1 MNYWHQMVLVSW
13 QSLNN
18 VVLFYSFDSTS
29 YGRPIRQ
36 AIILCS
42 CGFYLLFF
50 LAYFQRSQVGCL
62 PYFYT
67 WCGLSANLEYRSEMC
82 YMCLAENTG
91 RKNSPSAHHCTV
103 LLGYILSTKAY
114 IENQKKIVKHQYIS
128 STCPH
133 NMVNFSP
140 LAAEINWWVWGTP
153 ANFNVFRVLA
163 SLLHRRH
170 WTEVSQTLHDV
181 WPSIGPG
188 LVHYTY
194 IFGGS
199 CPLTEFCQV
208 GYKIHFISKSCVL
221 LYWQRY
227 CTALE
232 KWASAKL
239 YGVVSSR
246 DRAAVPFD
254 SGWLNCLVAV

>member
-1 MNYWHQMVLVSW
+1 
-13 QSLNN
+13 
-18 VVLFYSFDSTS
+18 
-29 YGRPIRQ
+29 
-36 AIILCS
+36 
-42 CGFYLLFF
+42 
-50 LAYFQRSQVGCL
+50 
-62 PYFYT
+62 
-67 WCGLSANLEYRSEMC
+67 MC

-199 CPLTEFCQV
+199 CPLKEFCQV
-208 GYKIHFISKSCVL
+208 QNSLYVQVL
-221 LYWQRY
+221 LSPILA
-227 CTALE
+227 ALLHGTRE
-232 KWASAKL
+232 V
-239 YGVVSSR
+239 GVSQTLWCGIFTRQGGRPIRQWVVELFSCSINLSYTVVR
-246 DRAAVPFD
+246 VI
-254 SGWLNCLVAV
+254 SLTVLVW